1 MFQHPMVTF
10 LDQRQD
16 YGEDRWIG
24 IGILKTLLA
33 VVVFTEPKPDTIRI
47 ISHERRHNMKKEST
61 AMKSRTKWD
70 ELKAMKDSDIDV
82 SEVPEID
89 AKVFKTMVVRMPQ
102 PKELMSI
109 RIDPDVLAW
118 FRQQG
123 ARYQTRIN
131 AVLRAYV
138 QAHSQ

>member
-1 MFQHPMVTF
+1 
-10 LDQRQD
+10 
-16 YGEDRWIG
+16 
-24 IGILKTLLA
+24 
-33 VVVFTEPKPDTIRI
+33 
-47 ISHERRHNMKKEST
+47 MKKESI
-61 AMKSRTKWD
+61 AMKSKTKWD

-89 AKVFKTMVVRMPQ
+89 LKMFKTMVVRMPK
-102 PKELMSI
+102 PKELVSI

-131 AVLRAYV
+131 AVLRSYV
-138 QAHSQ
+138 QAHSH